1 MFYKQELP
9 DWNTILNEKGKGV
22 FYFSTVEIPQSLDK
36 IVEIERRITEYVD
49 KIYKEFKDVNFPFN
63 EELFEELVNKIF
75 YLVK

>member
-1 MFYKQELP
+1 ME
-9 DWNTILNEKGKGV
+9 
-22 FYFSTVEIPQSLDK
+22 QSLDK
-36 IVEIERRITEYVD
+36 IVEIERRITESVD